1 MTFVSFGLAIAATV
15 AVVAAA
21 ILLAPPAIASIGV
34 ISVASAFISGLGVT
48 TAELVFAGAIGAL
61 ASLLGAA
68 LSAIFGTHTT
78 TYQLDVKSE
87 KFDEVKE
94 AVYQK
99 VGDLEKELE
108 EKETKKKEAVASLVS
123 SQKETL
129 AAKDKEIA
137 ALRSEINQRKDA
149 FNVEQAR
156 LLSQTQIETGKV
168 DSLRKEFDE
177 AKKAHAKE
185 LESLTN
191 ELKSKLDELAA
202 LKNFNQD
209 AKNKA
214 EAEWASLSANI
225 EAFNQRVQNYADQVA
240 ELRKQQDAIE
250 ADESKIQMFKDLE
263 EKKAPLSKSWNEEVA
278 HLDHL
283 RKTLKESKSAY
294 YSALE
299 AAAFASQEKDKKL
312 EALTNRQRLVNVGT
326 KLKAKSEWSDLLA
339 RIDEAEKKGKA
350 LVELVGE
357 YQTSRD
363 QIRGDESKKEQFEQL
378 EKNIEQYRKESEV
391 ELSKAKDLKLALEK
405 SKQDYYASLET
416 ALFGTV

>member
-34 ISVASAFISGLGVT
+34 ISAASAFISGFGVT

-94 AVYQK
+94 AVYK
-99 VGDLEKELE
+99 RVGELEKELE
-108 EKETKKKEAVASLVS
+108 EKEAKKKEAVAGLVS

-209 AKNKA
+209 AKIKA

-225 EAFNQRVQNYADQVA
+225 EASKQRIQDYADQVA

-250 ADESKIQMFKDLE
+250 GDDSKKQAFQALE

-278 HLDHL
+278 HFDHL

-350 LVELVGE
+350 LVELVEE

>member
-68 LSAIFGTHTT
+68 LSTIFGTHTT

-94 AVYQK
+94 AVYK
-99 VGDLEKELE
+99 RVGDLEKELE
-108 EKETKKKEAVASLVS
+108 EKETKKEAVAGLVS
-123 SQKETL
+123 RLNETL

-137 ALRSEINQRKDA
+137 ALRNEINQRKDA

-156 LLSQTQIETGKV
+156 LLSQTQVETGKV

-225 EAFNQRVQNYADQVA
+225 EASNQRVQNYADQVA